1 MTSDLDRIQHILDCI
16 ARIKR
21 LASGMDRDSFR
32 SDPALADAVA
42 YNIMI
47 IGEATR
53 CSSDAFKETHPD
65 VPWKQIRAMRNI
77 LVHDYVRTDVDQLW
91 LVVEN
96 DLDDLAAKMTAAKS
110 AQPSPPPSPAH

>member
-1 MTSDLDRIQHILDCI
+1 MTSDLDRIQHVLDAI

-21 LASGMDRDSFR
+21 FTAGMNRDSFV
-32 SDPALADAVA
+32 SDPTTADAVA

-47 IGEATR
+47 VGEATR
-53 CSSDAFKETHPD
+53 CISDTFKEAHPD

-96 DLDDLAAKMTAAKS
+96 DLDDLTAKMTAAKD
-110 AQPSPPPSPAH
+110 PSPSSPPL

>member
-1 MTSDLDRIQHILDCI
+1 MTSDLDRIQHVLDAI
-16 ARIKR
+16 VRIKGFV
-21 LASGMDRDSFR
+21 SGMDGDAFR
-32 SDPALADAVA
+32 LNPAVQDAVA
-42 YNIMI
+42 YNITI

-53 CSSDAFKETHPD
+53 CISDTFKEAHPD

-96 DLDDLAAKMTAAKS
+96 DLDDLTAKMTAAKES
-110 AQPSPPPSPAH
+110 APSPTH

>member
-1 MTSDLDRIQHILDCI
+1 MTSDLDRIQHVLDAI
-16 ARIKR
+16 ARIR
-21 LASGMDRDSFR
+21 RFTSGMDQDSFV
-32 SDPALADAVA
+32 SNPAVADAVA

-47 IGEATR
+47 VGEATR
-53 CSSDAFKETHPD
+53 CISDAFKEAHPD

-96 DLDDLAAKMTAAKS
+96 DLDDLTAKMTAAKDS
-110 AQPSPPPSPAH
+110 AHSSPTP

>member
-1 MTSDLDRIQHILDCI
+1 MTSDLDRIQHVLDAI

-21 LASGMDRDSFR
+21 FSAGMDRDSFC
-32 SDPALADAVA
+32 SDPTVADAVA

-53 CSSDAFKETHPD
+53 CISDAFKEAHPD

-96 DLDDLAAKMTAAKS
+96 DLDDLAAKMTAAKES
-110 AQPSPPPSPAH
+110 APSSPTH